1 MKWGSKTKNGDT
13 RILKKYAWFPI
24 RIRSKWGNPEV
35 EWCWLEQVKI
45 RQEYNTNNFHDDVNL
60 IKDIKVFLFGG
71 YWKNEYFIEFD
82 LDEKR
87 DNKLK
92 KLGI

>member
-1 MKWGSKTKNGDT
+1 MRWGSSTKNGDT

-24 RIRSKWGNPEV
+24 RIKNRWGNQEV
-35 EWCWLEQVKI
+35 EWSWLEKVKI
-45 RQEYNTNNFHDDVNL
+45 KQEYSTGSFHDSI
-60 IKDIKVFLFGG
+60 IKDIKVYLFGG
-71 YWKNEYFIEFD
+71 YWESQYFIEFD

>member
-1 MKWGSKTKNGDT
+1 MKWGSVAKHGDT
-13 RILKKYAWFPI
+13 RILKKYSWFPI
-24 RIRSKWGNPEV
+24 RIKSRWSNPEV
-35 EWCWLEQVKI
+35 EWRWLEQVKI
-45 RQEYNTNNFHDDVNL
+45 KQEYSTGSFHDSSI
-60 IKDIKVFLFGG
+60 IKDIRVYLFGG
-71 YWKNEYFIEFD
+71 YWESQYFMKFD

>member
-1 MKWGSKTKNGDT
+1 MKWGSKTKHGDT

-24 RIRSKWGNPEV
+24 RIKSRWVNPEV
-35 EWCWLEQVKI
+35 EWRWLEQVKI
-45 RQEYNTNNFHDDVNL
+45 KQEYSTGSFHDSSI
-60 IKDIKVFLFGG
+60 IKDIKVYLFGG
-71 YWKNEYFIEFD
+71 YWESQYFMEFD

>member
-1 MKWGSKTKNGDT
+1 MKWGSKTKHGDT

-24 RIRSKWGNPEV
+24 RIRSRWGNPEV

-45 RQEYNTNNFHDDVNL
+45 RQEYSTGSIHDFSI

-71 YWKNEYFIEFD
+71 YWKSEYFMECD

>member
-1 MKWGSKTKNGDT
+1 MNWGSVAENGDT

-24 RIRSKWGNPEV
+24 RIENRWGNPRIT
-35 EWCWLEQVKI
+35 WRWLEKVKI
-45 RQEYNTNNFHDDVNL
+45 KQEYETYYDDINL
-60 IKDIKVFLFGG
+60 VKSIKVYLFGG
-71 YWKNEYFIEFD
+71 YWKNKCFIEFN

-87 DNKLK
+87 DDKLK

>member
-1 MKWGSKTKNGDT
+1 MKWGSVAKHGDT

-24 RIRSKWGNPEV
+24 RIKSRWGNPEV

-45 RQEYNTNNFHDDVNL
+45 KQEYSTGSIHDSSI
-60 IKDIKVFLFGG
+60 IKDIKVYLFGG
-71 YWKNEYFIEFD
+71 YWESKYFMEFD

>member
-1 MKWGSKTKNGDT
+1 MLGFQ
-13 RILKKYAWFPI
+13 L
-24 RIRSKWGNPEV
+24 
-35 EWCWLEQVKI
+35 
-45 RQEYNTNNFHDDVNL
+45 VNL

-92 KLGI
+92 NLGI

>member
-1 MKWGSKTKNGDT
+1 MKWGSVAKHGDT

-24 RIRSKWGNPEV
+24 RIKSRWGNPEV

-45 RQEYNTNNFHDDVNL
+45 IQEYSTGSFHDSSI
-60 IKDIKVFLFGG
+60 IKDIKVYLFGG
-71 YWKNEYFIEFD
+71 YWESQYFMEFD

-92 KLGI
+92 KLGL

>member
-1 MKWGSKTKNGDT
+1 MNWGSVAKNGDT
-13 RILKKYAWFPI
+13 RILKKYAWLPI
-24 RIRSKWGNPEV
+24 RIKNRWSQSEI

-45 RQEYNTNNFHDDVNL
+45 KQEYNTNNFHDDLNF
-60 IKDIKVFLFGG
+60 IKDIKVYLFGG
-71 YWKNEYFIEFD
+71 YWKNEYFMDFD

-87 DNKLK
+87 DKKLK

>member
-1 MKWGSKTKNGDT
+1 MKWGSVAKNGDT

-24 RIRSKWGNPEV
+24 RIKSRWGNPEV

-45 RQEYNTNNFHDDVNL
+45 KQEYNTSSIHDSSI
-60 IKDIKVFLFGG
+60 IKDIKVYLFGG
-71 YWKNEYFIEFD
+71 YWESQYFMEFD

-87 DNKLK
+87 DNKLNN
-92 KLGI
+92 LGI